1 MRLPLSILLLT
12 TLLLNSINT
21 SAQTLTY
28 EHKEQK
34 YGKTRK
40 TTKTYPQIERG
51 SYKALLT
58 AKLSDRE
65 LYAKFSDYLYNLGY
79 YFEIE
84 NDRRLAL
91 ETQPTQM
98 GFKHDSQF
106 YMKVRVR
113 GNQVLVEPYI
123 LGEKVSIITG
133 TQNVNTPMRY
143 DQLGV
148 EPVFW
153 TKIMEDV
160 SGYSELV
167 DIQYT
172 GKEFRL

>member
-1 MRLPLSILLLT
+1 MKRLLLIVLLT
-12 TLLLNSINT
+12 TSLST
-21 SAQTLTY
+21 FAQHLTY
-28 EHKEQK
+28 EHTERK
-34 YGKTRK
+34 YGNTKK
-40 TTKTYPQIERG
+40 ITKTYPEIERG
-51 SYKALLT
+51 TYKVLMT
-58 AKLSDRE
+58 AKLVDE
-65 LYAKFSDYLYNLGY
+65 DLYAGFSDCLYDLGY

-98 GFKHDSQF
+98 GLKHDSQF
-106 YMKVRVR
+106 YMKIRIK
-113 GNQVLVEPYI
+113 GNQILVEPYLI
-123 LGEKVSIITG
+123 GEKASIITG